1 MALDSF
7 DSALSSLTRIDTNET
22 TNSFHSHSRTTRIYY
37 GLEQITTAGKSDL
50 CKRLSIQMV
59 DTNEEN

>member
-1 MALDSF
+1 MVLDSF
-7 DSALSSLTRIDTNET
+7 DSALSSLTRIDTNEI
-22 TNSFHSHSRTTRIYY
+22 TNSFHSHCRTIGIYY

-50 CKRLSIQMV
+50 CQKLSIEMV